1 MLKALRRRLE
11 MAERVRDFLRAHQT
25 DGVGEGLG
33 LAKLE
38 QLLQRAE
45 ALAEQQKLGMAMTR
59 SATKHRRE
67 VRKALLRKILR
78 YVRVVGAV
86 AAKQKG
92 ELGNRFPLPN
102 ENTSQKDLVASG
114 RATLDTA
121 TAQKDVLVGLG
132 MAPQVLDM
140 LTAALDEF
148 EQTLAATRE
157 GRREH
162 AGASAELQTIG
173 AEISEQVRL
182 LDGVVQFRFGDN
194 PELMGAWASARNVLG
209 PFKPKTETPGA
220 DGSETLRTAQG
231 RPPKAA

>member
-1 MLKALRRRLE
+1 MDKVLRRRLE

-33 LAKLE
+33 LATLE

-45 ALAEQQKLGMAMTR
+45 ALVQQQKAGFAMTR
-59 SATKHRRE
+59 AATKHRRE
-67 VRKALLRKILR
+67 VRDAMLRKILR

-92 ELGNRFPLPN
+92 ELSNQFPLPPQN
-102 ENTSQKDLVASG
+102 ASQKELLAAG
-114 RATLDTA
+114 RVTLEKA
-121 TAQKDVLVGLG
+121 TAQKDALVGLG
-132 MAPQVLDM
+132 MTPQVLEM

-162 AGASAELQTIG
+162 AGASAELETIG

-182 LDGVVQFRFGDN
+182 LDGVVQFRFGDDA
-194 PELMGAWASARNVLG
+194 ELMGAWASARNVLG
-209 PFKPKTETPGA
+209 PFKHKEQQPPGSG
-220 DGSETLRTAQG
+220 GSQT
-231 RPPKAA
+231 PKAA